1 MQVARAKPLTR
12 RADRTAPQRP
22 ASAYPDGV
30 LELGKART
38 WRSAD
43 YGAALYFPV
52 RSLKQQ
58 QRDRVDAEQQK
69 ARAMPPPQKCQRR
82 RRLAPTPCRKGRGMR
97 RHRSRSV
104 GAMAEAGMKRSL
116 IGVPCSMCNH
126 LIARGTCIHIASPL
140 WELVIEASSTAII
153 TASSIVAECCC
164 RLSTS
169 FFPLS
174 SLQCSCSSKS
184 SYKLGC

>member
-1 MQVARAKPLTR
+1 MQVAQDKPLTR
-12 RADRTAPQRP
+12 RADRTSPQRP

-69 ARAMPPPQKCQRR
+69 TRATPPPQKCHRR
-82 RRLAPTPCRKGRGMR
+82 RRLSPTPCRKGRGMR

-153 TASSIVAECCC
+153 TASSSIVAECCC

-169 FFPLS
+169 FSPPFHPFNVHVLPS
-174 SLQCSCSSKS
+174 HHIS
-184 SYKLGC
+184 